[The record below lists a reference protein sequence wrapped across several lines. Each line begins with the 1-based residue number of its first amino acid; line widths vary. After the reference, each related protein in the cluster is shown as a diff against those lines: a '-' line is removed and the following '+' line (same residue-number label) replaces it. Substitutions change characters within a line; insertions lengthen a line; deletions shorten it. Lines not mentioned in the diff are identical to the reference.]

1 MYTLYD
7 IESHQIYA
15 RPAPV
20 ETDQSQTRDAQTKAE
35 VKKRGGVCWPNTP
48 RQAFPRWF
56 FHKGV
61 QRSARPRS
69 SPQRLSF
76 IQKHLSRLLL
86 PSSPSLSLFCPLIS
100 SICVRW
106 LSRLRLIQI
115 QARTTG
121 FDLSYTFPGLT
132 FRNSVNPI
140 ALCLRKR

>member
-56 FHKGV
+56 FHKGYKGQQGPV
-61 QRSARPRS
+61 PHLSVS
-69 SPQRLSF
+69 RLSRSTS
-76 IQKHLSRLLL
+76 LASCSRLPRLYL
-86 PSSPSLSLFCPLIS
+86 FFALSFS

-121 FDLSYTFPGLT
+121 FDFSYTFPGLT